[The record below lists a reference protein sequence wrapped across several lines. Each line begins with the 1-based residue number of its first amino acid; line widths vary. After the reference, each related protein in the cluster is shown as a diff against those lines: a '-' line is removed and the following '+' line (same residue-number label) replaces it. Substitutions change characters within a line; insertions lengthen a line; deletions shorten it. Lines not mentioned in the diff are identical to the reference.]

1 MRFVA
6 PMPSARAMSE
16 GQWVASLIMKIN
28 LRKFQNRTT
37 FSMTMRVMQ
46 LGWSMGNTTSWRE

>member
-1 MRFVA
+1 
-6 PMPSARAMSE
+6 
-16 GQWVASLIMKIN
+16 MKIN